1 MVRTYTKRTTE
12 IRDVEAD
19 FSGYA
24 EIRAGATIASGTVT
38 AVAGSGLTLGTAT
51 VSGAKLQAQSSGGTT
66 KTRYPLKFEA
76 TLSTG
81 KKIVK
86 MGRLYVVDLVA

>member
-1 MVRTYTKRTTE
+1 MVKTFTKRTTE

-19 FSGYA
+19 FSGYP
-24 EIRAGATIASGTVT
+24 EIQAGATIASGDITV
-38 AVAGSGLTLGTAT
+38 VAGAGLTLGGVAI
-51 VSGAKLQAQSSGGTT
+51 SGPKIQAQSSGGTN

-81 KKIVK
+81 KRLVRY
-86 MGRLYVVDLVA
+86 GRLYVVDLAG